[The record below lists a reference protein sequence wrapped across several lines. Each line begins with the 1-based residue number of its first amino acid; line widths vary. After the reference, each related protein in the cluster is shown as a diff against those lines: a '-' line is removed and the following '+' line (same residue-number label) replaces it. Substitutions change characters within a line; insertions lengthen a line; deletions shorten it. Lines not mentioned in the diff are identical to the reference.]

1 MATLGELL
9 NIDYKQN
16 SMTLEELQVALSTAS
31 SLPILSKQ
39 PSVLAAISS
48 VTSALTAY
56 TIAIKV
62 YNTLYALMPSIKIA
76 TKAAAIPLNPAM
88 ATEVAQDVLLQ
99 AQSII
104 MEQANQLIV
113 NVKNSVLNLE
123 VSGT

>member
-1 MATLGELL
+1 MATLGEILK
-9 NIDYKQN
+9 IDYKQN
-16 SMTLEELQVALSTAS
+16 SMTLEELQVALSSAS

-39 PSVLAAISS
+39 PSVLAAISA

-88 ATEVAQDVLLQ
+88 ATEVAQDILLQ

-113 NVKNSVLNLE
+113 SVKNSVLNLE

>member
-1 MATLGELL
+1 MATLGEILK
-9 NIDYKQN
+9 IDYKQN
-16 SMTLEELQVALSTAS
+16 SMTLEELQVALSSAS

-39 PSVLAAISS
+39 PSVLAAISA

-88 ATEVAQDVLLQ
+88 ATEVAQDILLQ